1 MTGGAAISIDRL
13 TFTHAQAATAALR
26 EVCLEIAEGE
36 LVGIVGANGAGKTT
50 LLLALNGVVPHL
62 LTGTRT
68 GSVLVAGRDPVSTTV
83 RDMARDVAMVFDDP
97 AAQLSQPTV
106 ADEVALGL
114 ENLGVPWEAMG
125 QRIGEA
131 LDAVGLAGLEARDPA
146 TLSGGEQQR
155 LAIACAIA
163 MRPRLLVMDEP
174 TAGLD
179 PAGRAA
185 VYAIAARLNREDGI
199 TVVIADHAVEA
210 LAEHAHRIVVLDA
223 GEVVLDGTP
232 PAVFG
237 ALATTPEHGAGVPE
251 VTALAARLA
260 PGGDRPV
267 PVTLDEGAAWLAAA
281 GWLEAAG

>member
-1 MTGGAAISIDRL
+1 VDVAGVRFELPDGRVLLDDVSFRVGDGAKV
-13 TFTHAQAATAALR
+13 AL
-26 EVCLEIAEGE
+26 
-36 LVGIVGANGAGKTT
+36 VGANGAGKTT

-68 GSVLVAGRDPVSTTV
+68 GSVVVAGRDPLSTTV
-83 RDMARDVAMVFDDP
+83 REMARDVAMVFDDP
-97 AAQLSQPTV
+97 AAQLSQPTA

-125 QRIGEA
+125 KRIGEA

-210 LAEHAHRIVVLDA
+210 LAEHARRIVVLDA
-223 GEVVLDGTP
+223 GEVVLDGAP

-237 ALATTPEHGAGVPE
+237 ALAAAPERGAGVPE
-251 VTALAARLA
+251 VTALAAMLA
-260 PGGDRPV
+260 PAGDRTV
-267 PVTLDEGAAWLAAA
+267 PVTLDEGAAWLTAA
-281 GWLEAAG
+281 GWLEAVG